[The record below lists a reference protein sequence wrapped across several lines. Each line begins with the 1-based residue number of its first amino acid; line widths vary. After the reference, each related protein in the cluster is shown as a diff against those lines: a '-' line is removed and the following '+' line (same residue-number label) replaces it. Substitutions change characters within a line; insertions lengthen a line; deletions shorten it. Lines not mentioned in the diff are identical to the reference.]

1 MLKTFTLNNRV
12 DEQLS
17 DTAGT
22 IVFSVTDENNVERKI
37 FADTFLD
44 ENHVPQGVTA
54 SNKRELPLVEGLFR
68 MDIGETTSIDFTLF
82 NKTFKRDV
90 NKTPNQVAHDEV
102 LKMEKEGNSLL
113 NSLRGKAGKLFK
125 SKKEKKTEAVAS

>member
-1 MLKTFTLNNRV
+1 MLKTFTLDNRV

-22 IVFSVTDENNVERKI
+22 VIFSITDEAGVAREI

-44 ENHVPQGVTA
+44 ENQAPQGVTA

-68 MDIGETTSIDFTLF
+68 MEVGEETTIDFTLF
-82 NKTFKRDV
+82 NNTFSRKDD
-90 NKTPNQVAHDEV
+90 KTPNQTAHDEV
-102 LKMEKEGNSLL
+102 LKMIKENSLL
-113 NSLRGKAGKLFK
+113 GRVSKLFK
-125 SKKEKKTEAVAS
+125 FKKSKTKEAVAS